1 MRRPLRTFLL
11 VTVFALPLL
20 VIGGGDL
27 VFVPA
32 AEARIERRASAAL
45 ESASV
50 EADIGA
56 FPVAAR
62 ALVTGEV
69 SRLDITW
76 FGVELGAV
84 QATMLHLH
92 LNGVG
97 FDRGELLG
105 GELRIKGVESGDV
118 RVLVAPSQLS
128 RMLGAEV
135 RIHRGALRLTAAPGG
150 DVEVQASATSQG
162 LVLTAPGVGPV
173 TADLG
178 ADRIPCAP
186 TAKVQ
191 GDNLVLA
198 CSFRGLPPLLR
209 ARTDLAGPRS

>member
-1 MRRPLRTFLL
+1 MRRRLRTFLL
-11 VTVFALPLL
+11 VTVFALPVL
-20 VIGGGDL
+20 VIVAADP

-32 AEARIERRASAAL
+32 AEARIERRASAAA

-50 EADIGA
+50 EADIGP

-76 FGVELGAV
+76 FGVELGAI
-84 QATMLHLH
+84 QATLLHLH

-105 GELRIKGVESGDV
+105 GELRINGVESGDV
-118 RVLVAPSQLS
+118 RMLIAPSQLS

-135 RIHRGALRLTAAPGG
+135 RIHGGALRVSAAPGR

-162 LVLTAPGVGPV
+162 LVLTAPGIGPV

-186 TAKVQ
+186 TAKVR

-209 ARTDLAGPRS
+209 ERTDLAGAHS